1 MKKSLIVAATCAA
14 IVAGFGASAALAG
27 EVTGNGKLTQG
38 PLHANSVCSF
48 SGREDAAGSPL
59 RTQTPHAVWLGPE
72 VGVVNPPPGTPGQA
86 CRGGSNT
93 GE

>member
-1 MKKSLIVAATCAA
+1 MRKTWIVTGACALA
-14 IVAGFGASAALAG
+14 VAGIGSTSALAG
-27 EVTGNGKLTQG
+27 EVTGNGKPTAG
-38 PLHANSVCSF
+38 PAHANSVCSF
-48 SGREDAAGSPL
+48 SGREDVAGSPL